1 MKPGGFLWLSGE
13 AHRAGREGRTRL
25 EIHAQKVE
33 ATRHAADEGLLRVL
47 LQPGEAGKEG
57 QFPSVQQRLDDLP
70 VRRIPSDQ
78 QDLAGRG

>member
-33 ATRHAADEGLLRVL
+33 ATRHAADESLLRVL

-57 QFPSVQQRLDDLP
+57 HVRGVQQRL
-70 VRRIPSDQ
+70 
-78 QDLAGRG
+78 G